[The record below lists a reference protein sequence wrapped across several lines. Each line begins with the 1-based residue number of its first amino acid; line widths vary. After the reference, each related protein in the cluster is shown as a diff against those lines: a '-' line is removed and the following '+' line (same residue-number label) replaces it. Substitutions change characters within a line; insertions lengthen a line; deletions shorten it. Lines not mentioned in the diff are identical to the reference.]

1 MSDLVDFEDLAQLD
15 GADLRAV
22 FGQVSEDDVLDALA
36 GTSLGLRRQFLTKLP
51 VASATR
57 LEAEINAHG
66 PVGFIAVHA
75 AQRSLVDAL
84 CRLSR
89 GSQVAFDDPADLA
102 DMVA

>member
-22 FGQVSEDDVLDALA
+22 FAQVTGDEVLDALA
-36 GTSLGLRRQFLTKLP
+36 GTSLGLRHQFLTKLP
-51 VASATR
+51 GASALK
-57 LEAEINAHG
+57 LEAQINAHG
-66 PVGFIAVHA
+66 PVGFLAVQA
-75 AQRSLVDAL
+75 AQRNLVDAL

>member
-22 FGQVSEDDVLDALA
+22 FDQVSVDDVLDALA